1 MNRRC
6 GYYGGFDLD
15 YAEYAG
21 SPRDTADQELN
32 NGNTIEAVRR
42 RMFGRGFGAIRY
54 GDGRLVDLDED
65 YPRATGRSDRCD
77 SWDGPVVC
85 LRNVSSRVPRPTLK
99 PVFFRRGETSAFP
112 RIARQDEWARPTSL

>member
-21 SPRDTADQELN
+21 SPRDTADHLELN
-32 NGNTIEAVRR
+32 NGNTIEVVRR

-54 GDGRLVDLDED
+54 GDGRLVDLD
-65 YPRATGRSDRCD
+65 ATADTQTGVFPKGRNFSF
-77 SWDGPVVC
+77 STNSQTG
-85 LRNVSSRVPRPTLK
+85 
-99 PVFFRRGETSAFP
+99 
-112 RIARQDEWARPTSL
+112 

>member
-21 SPRDTADQELN
+21 SPRDTADHLELN
-32 NGNTIEAVRR
+32 NGNTIEVVRR
-42 RMFGRGFGAIRY
+42 RMFGRRFGALRY

-65 YPRATGRSDRCD
+65 YLRATGS
-77 SWDGPVVC
+77 
-85 LRNVSSRVPRPTLK
+85 
-99 PVFFRRGETSAFP
+99 
-112 RIARQDEWARPTSL
+112 I